1 MNNVNID
8 EQSQIS
14 FRVQCF
20 LKIAGL
26 KINFKHGVDVT
37 MFSMINALIC
47 GQFQRMFISQEGD
60 ENDLKNYTRSTY

>member
-26 KINFKHGVDVT
+26 KINFKHGVDDCHNGFNDKCT
-37 MFSMINALIC
+37 YLWT
-47 GQFQRMFISQEGD
+47 IS
-60 ENDLKNYTRSTY
+60 KNVYFTRS

>member
-26 KINFKHGVDVT
+26 KINFKHGVDDCHNV
-37 MFSMINALIC
+37 F
-47 GQFQRMFISQEGD
+47 
-60 ENDLKNYTRSTY
+60 NDKCTYL